1 MKPKILDKRITKI
14 SFFKTSTKFSLSKVF
29 LKTLDIT
36 EESPYVE
43 VIYTTGEIIIRKAEE
58 QTKN

>member
-1 MKPKILDKRITKI
+1 MEKILDKRKAKI
-14 SFFKTSTKFSLSKVF
+14 NFGKTNTKFSLSKVL

-36 EESPYVE
+36 EENPYVE
-43 VIYTTGEIIIRKAEE
+43 VIYTTNEIIIRKAEE

>member
-1 MKPKILDKRITKI
+1 MKKILDKRKGKI
-14 SFFKTSTKFSLSKVF
+14 YFGKTNTKFSISKNF

-36 EESPYVE
+36 EENPYVE
-43 VIYTTGEIIIRKAEE
+43 VIYTTDEIIIRKAEE

>member
-1 MKPKILDKRITKI
+1 MEKILDKRKAKI
-14 SFFKTSTKFSLSKVF
+14 NFGKTNTKFSLSKVL

-36 EESPYVE
+36 EENPYIE
-43 VIYTTGEIIIRKAEE
+43 VIYTTNEIIIRKAEE

>member
-1 MKPKILDKRITKI
+1 MEKILDKRKAKI
-14 SFFKTSTKFSLSKVF
+14 NFGKTNTKFSLSKVF

-36 EESPYVE
+36 EENPYVE
-43 VIYTTGEIIIRKAEE
+43 VIYTTNEIIIRKAEE

>member
-1 MKPKILDKRITKI
+1 MEKILDKRKAKI
-14 SFFKTSTKFSLSKVF
+14 NFGKTNTKFSLSKVL

-36 EESPYVE
+36 EENPYVE
-43 VIYTTGEIIIRKAEE
+43 VIYTTDEIIIRKAEE